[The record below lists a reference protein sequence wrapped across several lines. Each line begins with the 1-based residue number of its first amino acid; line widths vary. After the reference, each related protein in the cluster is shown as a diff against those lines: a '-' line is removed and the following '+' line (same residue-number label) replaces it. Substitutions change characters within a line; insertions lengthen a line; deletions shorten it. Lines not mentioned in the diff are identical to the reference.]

1 MNANRQTPARN
12 EPTEPVGSTEA
23 TRSVEEAAPTGS
35 TASTASV
42 ERVGYVESASPI
54 DDFEAALAIDTT
66 TPHSARMWNFW
77 LGGKDNYPVDRALGE
92 QLQKSFPQIVDIAR
106 ASRRFQA
113 RAVRHLAGEAGIRQF
128 LDLGTGLPTA
138 EATHEVAQQAAPQAR
153 IVYVDNDPIVLA
165 HARALLSG
173 RPEGATAYVPAD
185 LTDAETVLREAGR
198 TLDLSRPIALM
209 VLSTLGHVTDDARA
223 ATLLRTY
230 LDAFPAGSHLVLCD
244 TVETPLTRA
253 ASDEYADGGALPY
266 VSRPAEVLRSF
277 ADGLD
282 LLEPGFG
289 SISLWRPDEPVTT
302 EPVDQ
307 WGFVAV
313 KR

>member
-1 MNANRQTPARN
+1 M
-12 EPTEPVGSTEA
+12 
-23 TRSVEEAAPTGS
+23 
-35 TASTASV
+35 
-42 ERVGYVESASPI
+42 
-54 DDFEAALAIDTT
+54 IDTT

-77 LGGKDNYPVDRALGE
+77 LGGKDNYPIDRALGG
-92 QLQKSFPQIVDIAR
+92 QLQESFPQIVDIAR

-113 RAVRHLAGEAGIRQF
+113 RAVRHLAGTAGIRQF

-138 EATHEVAQQAAPQAR
+138 DATHEVAQQVAPQAR

-165 HARALLSG
+165 HARALLGG

-185 LTDAETVLREAGR
+185 LTDTETVLREAAR
-198 TLDLSRPIALM
+198 TLDLDRPVALM
-209 VLSTLGHVTDDARA
+209 LLSTLGHVTDDARA
-223 ATLLRTY
+223 AALLRGY

-244 TVETPLTRA
+244 TIETPLTRA
-253 ASDEYADGGALPY
+253 ASDEYAEGGALPY

-277 ADGLD
+277 ADGLE

-289 SISLWRPDEPVTT
+289 SISLWRPDEPLTT